1 LSRFAVGALP
11 VSVFSGADTRAQK
24 ANEQLR
30 AAIMAGETVVVAA
43 LQLGAVNLFL
53 VQRRILAITSSRI
66 IVIVR
71 HLFGGLSMKD

>member
-1 LSRFAVGALP
+1 
-11 VSVFSGADTRAQK
+11 VFSGADTRAQK
-24 ANEQLR
+24 ANGQLR